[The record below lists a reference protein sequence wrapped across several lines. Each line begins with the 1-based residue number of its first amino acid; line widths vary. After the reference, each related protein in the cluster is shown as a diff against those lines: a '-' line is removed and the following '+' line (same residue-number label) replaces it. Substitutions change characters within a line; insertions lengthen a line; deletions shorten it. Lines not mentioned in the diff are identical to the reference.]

1 MNGLAEK
8 EVLAE
13 GKTRRRA
20 GWLRDAALI
29 ALAMAIGWWAH
40 AGRAV
45 QAQNSDVLFQLQG
58 MNQGTA
64 LTLYYPDQK
73 TIYVYPN
80 VAVGFSTLNCAFAF
94 KLDAPGGAIER
105 QQCKAPRFQP

>member
-1 MNGLAEK
+1 MSESGESGISRQR
-8 EVLAE
+8 ES
-13 GKTRRRA
+13 RRGA
-20 GWLRDAALI
+20 GWLRDVALI
-29 ALAMAIGWWAH
+29 ALAMVIGWWAH

-45 QAQNSDVLFQLQG
+45 QAQNSDLLFQLQG

-94 KLDAPGGAIER
+94 KLDAPGGAVQRE
-105 QQCKAPRFQP
+105 QCKPPRFQP

>member
-1 MNGLAEK
+1 MNEN
-8 EVLAE
+8 E
-13 GKTRRRA
+13 GSGISRQRENRRGA

-40 AGRAV
+40 AGRTV
-45 QAQNSDVLFQLQG
+45 QAQSSDLLFQLQG

-64 LTLYYPDQK
+64 LTVYYPDQK

-80 VAVGFSTLNCAFAF
+80 ATVGFSTLNCAFAF
-94 KLDAPGGAIER
+94 KLDTPGGAVQRE
-105 QQCKAPRFQP
+105 QCKPPSFQP